1 MRKKNVHRIGG
12 VFQAKMSGTLD
23 DYPQTNVPH
32 PDPGYRVCGWKLPV
46 EVLKS
51 TAHALPKELG
61 ISEHATSRLRAYEE
75 LNKKACAMGFKN
87 VSHALCV
94 MEAALA
100 EARGK

>member
-1 MRKKNVHRIGG
+1 MKNPKRIGRT
-12 VFQAKMSGTLD
+12 FQAQISGSLD

-32 PDPGYRVCGWKLPV
+32 PDAGYRVCGWKLPIGI
-46 EVLKS
+46 LKAS
-51 TAHALPKELG
+51 AFASPKELG
-61 ISEHATSRLRAYEE
+61 ITEHATSRLRAYEE